1 MNIKPCITDY
11 MDSQGGLLNAADI
24 QRLGFS
30 RSLLY
35 TYTRAGLLERYRCG
49 LYARPD
55 SLVDD
60 MAYIQRKFPTLIF
73 SHDSALYIHGLSE
86 RTPFRHTVTIPSDA
100 TLPRSLSNDCT
111 CFYIAP
117 RLHALG
123 MTEGKTPFGNTV
135 RCYNAERSVCDVL
148 RSRNRID
155 TETYSAALKLYFS
168 RREKDLHRL
177 AEYAEQFGVMQKLT
191 PYLEVLV

>member
-1 MNIKPCITDY
+1 MDIKTIITDY
-11 MDSQGGLLNAADI
+11 MDSQGGLLNAADL
-24 QRLGFS
+24 QFLGFS

-35 TYTRAGLLERYRCG
+35 AYLRAGLLERYRCG

-60 MAYIQRKFPTLIF
+60 MVYIQRKFPTLIF

-100 TLPRSLSNDCT
+100 TLPRSLSNDCN

-117 RLHALG
+117 HLHSVGL
-123 MTEGKTPFGNTV
+123 TEGKTPFGNTV
-135 RCYNAERSVCDVL
+135 RCYNAERSICDIL

-155 TETYSAALKLYFS
+155 TETCSAALKLYFF
-168 RREKDLHRL
+168 RRDKDLHRL
-177 AEYAEQFGVMQKLT
+177 AEYAERFGVMQKLT